1 MQALFI
7 ITFILSIQFL
17 PAQTAE
23 LDPGKWA
30 SELSKKDRSTYDS
43 LYQLTAK
50 LQKADSLKA
59 FQFLDE
65 LAKKGRSKGD
75 HFQAL
80 FNCVKARIIYYK
92 SYWEFYQNRPTSV
105 NIDWIK
111 QQLMKLYSSAIDIAY
126 RSEDDMLVAFVSYTY
141 GSVISLFGEVG
152 LSVMYAKNGIDLFE
166 KVAYDILPAQY
177 QFLAELLYRVR
188 EYNECIRY
196 GKKAVTA
203 WQKSPNEFKPFTISS
218 MNTVALGYHRQ
229 QDYDSALIFY
239 NQALALAKQTKD
251 TVWTGIVSGNIGQI
265 LYAQGKYDTAYALLK

>member
-126 RSEDDMLVAFVSYTY
+126 RSEYDM
-141 GSVISLFGEVG
+141 
-152 LSVMYAKNGIDLFE
+152 
-166 KVAYDILPAQY
+166 LPAQY

-203 WQKSPNEFKPFTISS
+203 WQKSPNEFKPFTVSS

-265 LYAQGKYDTAYALLK
+265 LYAQGKYDT